1 MKENYKILKN
11 FFEKEKCVEMTNRLN
26 TLFGQGVYRNPD
38 PLCTLS
44 PAFYGIFND
53 ELVEIQKNVETIVGE
68 ELYPCYSY
76 ARIYQ
81 ENDSLPPHTDRPSC
95 EISLTLTLNYEKY
108 IWPFW
113 LVDNGQVISVDLDIG
128 DVLLYKGTEIMHF
141 RHPMQGQQYQYQAF
155 LHYVKKHGSYA
166 NYKHDLDTNLLSS
179 LAAEEHN
186 FPEWSNQN
194 SKNMAKQA
202 INRHNKDI
210 N

>member
-1 MKENYKILKN
+1 MKEKYKILRN
-11 FFEKEKCVEMTNRLN
+11 FFKKEKCLEMTKRLDE
-26 TLFGQGVYRNPD
+26 LLQRGIYRNPD

-53 ELVEIQKNVETIVGE
+53 ELVEIQKNIETAVNE

-81 ENDSLPPHTDRPSC
+81 KNDSLPPHTDRPSC
-95 EISLTLTLNYEKY
+95 EISLTLTLNYEKN

-113 LVDNGQVISVDLDIG
+113 VIDQGQVTKIDLDVG
-128 DVLLYKGTEIMHF
+128 DVLVYKGPEVMHF

-155 LHYVKKHGSYA
+155 FHYVTVYGNYA
-166 NYKHDLDTNLLSS
+166 NCKYDLHKNLLSS
-179 LAAEEHN
+179 LESENQN
-186 FPEWSNQN
+186 FPEWSNQTLENLREPVIN
-194 SKNMAKQA
+194 SDD
-202 INRHNKDI
+202 KDI

>member
-1 MKENYKILKN
+1 MKENYKILQN
-11 FFEKEKCVEMTNRLN
+11 FFEKEKCLEMVHKLDS
-26 TLFGQGVYRNPD
+26 LLQQGIYRNPD
-38 PLCTLS
+38 SLCTLS

-53 ELVEIQKNVETIVGE
+53 ELVEIQKSIETAVGE

-113 LVDNGQVISVDLDIG
+113 LIDNNQVIRVDLDVG
-128 DVLLYKGTEIMHF
+128 DVLLYKGPDVMHF
-141 RHPMQGQQYQYQAF
+141 RHPMQGQQFQYQVF
-155 LHYVKKHGSYA
+155 FHYVKAHGNYA
-166 NYKHDLDTNLLSS
+166 NYKYDLDDNLLSNIE
-179 LAAEEHN
+179 AEAQN
-186 FPEWSNQN
+186 FPEWSDQTLQNQPEQIIN
-194 SKNMAKQA
+194 SDD
-202 INRHNKDI
+202 KDT